1 MPRYKFKWRPK
12 PNWQISSVCFAAF
25 LTQLLAGPL
34 FGVPPTQYAPEAT
47 QLLGRASYLT
57 IHTNFLN
64 TIYFGVY
71 FWYTMFG
78 SETLIKWISRLFPL
92 SFGLGMF
99 VTLAYYLLDHFEE
112 SNVVRKNNF
121 MENGYPYVWLG
132 AHLEH
137 AMGLPISLL
146 HALTLPIYR
155 SAPVEPSSQ
164 YELRM
169 KGRKS
174 FVAPTELDVWLYSGG
189 YFVFYAL
196 LTELNRSATGHWIY
210 PIFDHIHTF
219 GGEAG
224 KNVFVLALGLVVVF
238 FAHVGKWI
246 LYGQNGVDMDGRY
259 FKPMSKAFRKGY
271 SIGLLKGSK
280 SMFSRGMFSRDYK
293 DSRSDYPARQSAQ
306 VEQLLED
313 SRRQH
318 KRRKEDELIRLRMRS
333 GALTREEEERLLATG
348 LAGLSGKGTNGS
360 MTDQEIRNAADE
372 LQSLLASAQGGARG
386 AIDPRVEELSRHD
399 PKFTATAGSDANLR
413 WRAKP

>member
-1 MPRYKFKWRPK
+1 
-12 PNWQISSVCFAAF
+12 
-25 LTQLLAGPL
+25 
-34 FGVPPTQYAPEAT
+34 
-47 QLLGRASYLT
+47 
-57 IHTNFLN
+57 
-64 TIYFGVY
+64 
-71 FWYTMFG
+71 
-78 SETLIKWISRLFPL
+78 
-92 SFGLGMF
+92 MF

-238 FAHVGKWI
+238 FAHVGTHVYKSHFPPQLIVGFALSAFSLCFLLPSLSTSHIYPVSYQSSPTLFPATTFPGKWI

-280 SMFSRGMFSRDYK
+280 SMFSRGMFSRDHK

-318 KRRKEDELIRLRMRS
+318 KRRKEDELIRF
-333 GALTREEEERLLATG
+333 AYATCG
-348 LAGLSGKGTNGS
+348 
-360 MTDQEIRNAADE
+360 
-372 LQSLLASAQGGARG
+372 
-386 AIDPRVEELSRHD
+386 
-399 PKFTATAGSDANLR
+399 
-413 WRAKP
+413 